1 MKEIHFYFDV
11 ISPYAWLAFQALP
24 KALAGIS
31 HRVHY
36 HPVVFGAMLKH
47 HGQLG
52 PAEMPGKRDWTY
64 RQVMWLAKQQGTD
77 LQMPA
82 SHPFNSLVL
91 LRLAVA
97 ASDNGQP
104 NLVQISEAAFAGAFN
119 GMNHTHRHTRRWHI
133 RIVAGQDLFGTVL
146 QTRKETHGLVLDALQ
161 PHYPKRLLSVAVAAS
176 DNGQPNR
183 YVVESIFKHV
193 WCTGLEASDAERYA
207 ALQLHLLS
215 QATSSSKDPQSVE
228 VKQLLQQQ
236 TQEAIDLGL
245 FGVPSMVVN
254 GQVFWGQDALPMLRA
269 YLQGDAWFESADWQD
284 AGKLPVGIR
293 RTPAS
298 K

>member
-1 MKEIHFYFDV
+1 MKEIHFYFDF

-24 KALAGIS
+24 KALEGIS

-52 PAEMPGKRDWTY
+52 PAEIPGKRDWTY
-64 RQVMWLAKQQGTD
+64 RQVMWQAKQQGTD

-82 SHPFNSLVL
+82 AHPFNSLAL

-97 ASDNGQP
+97 ASGINQ
-104 NLVQISEAAFAGAFN
+104 Q
-119 GMNHTHRHTRRWHI
+119 
-133 RIVAGQDLFGTVL
+133 
-146 QTRKETHGLVLDALQ
+146 
-161 PHYPKRLLSVAVAAS
+161 
-176 DNGQPNR
+176 GQPNR
-183 YVVESIFKHV
+183 YVVETIFKHV
-193 WCTGLEASDAERYA
+193 WCEGLEATDPDRLAT
-207 ALQLHLLS
+207 LQAHLFS
-215 QATSSSKDPQSVE
+215 QPGVSFQDPQSAE

-236 TQEAIDLGL
+236 TQQAIDLGL

-254 GQVFWGQDALPMLRA
+254 GQVFWGNDALPMLRA
-269 YLQGDAWFESADWQD
+269 YLAGDAWFESADWRD

-293 RTPAS
+293 RAPAA

>member
-1 MKEIHFYFDV
+1 MKEIHFYFDF

-24 KALAGIS
+24 KALEGIS

-52 PAEMPGKRDWTY
+52 PAEIPGKRDWTY
-64 RQVMWLAKQQGTD
+64 RQVMWQAKQQGTD

-82 SHPFNSLVL
+82 AHPFNSLAL

-97 ASDNGQP
+97 ASGINQ
-104 NLVQISEAAFAGAFN
+104 Q
-119 GMNHTHRHTRRWHI
+119 
-133 RIVAGQDLFGTVL
+133 
-146 QTRKETHGLVLDALQ
+146 
-161 PHYPKRLLSVAVAAS
+161 
-176 DNGQPNR
+176 GQPNR
-183 YVVESIFKHV
+183 YVVETIFKYV
-193 WCTGLEASDAERYA
+193 WCEGLEATAPERLA
-207 ALQLHLLS
+207 TLQAHLFS
-215 QATSSSKDPQSVE
+215 QPGVSFQDPQSAE

-236 TQEAIDLGL
+236 TQQAIDLGL
-245 FGVPSMVVN
+245 FGVPSMVAD
-254 GQVFWGQDALPMLRA
+254 GQVFWGNDALPMLRA
-269 YLQGDAWFESADWQD
+269 YLAGDAWFESADWRD

-293 RTPAS
+293 RAPAA

>member
-1 MKEIHFYFDV
+1 MIDIHFYFDF
-11 ISPYAWLAFQALP
+11 ISPYAWLAFRALP
-24 KALAGIS
+24 QSLEGIG

-64 RQVMWLAKQQGTD
+64 RQVMWLAKQQGTP

-82 SHPFNSLVL
+82 SHPFNSLSL

-97 ASDNGQP
+97 ASDNG
-104 NLVQISEAAFAGAFN
+104 E
-119 GMNHTHRHTRRWHI
+119 
-133 RIVAGQDLFGTVL
+133 
-146 QTRKETHGLVLDALQ
+146 
-161 PHYPKRLLSVAVAAS
+161 
-176 DNGQPNR
+176 PNR

-193 WCTGLEASDAERYA
+193 WCTGLEASDAERLE
-207 ALQLHLLS
+207 ALQLHLRS
-215 QATSSSKDPQSVE
+215 QAHLTLKDPQSVE

-236 TQEAIDLGL
+236 TQQAIDLGL

-269 YLQGDAWFESADWQD
+269 YLQGDAWFESADWLD
-284 AGKLPVGIR
+284 VGKLPVGIR

>member
-1 MKEIHFYFDV
+1 MKEIHFYFDF

-24 KALAGIS
+24 KALEGVS

-52 PAEMPGKRDWTY
+52 PAEIPGKRDWTY
-64 RQVMWLAKQQGTD
+64 RQVMWQAKQQGTD
-77 LQMPA
+77 LQMPSA
-82 SHPFNSLVL
+82 HPFNSLAL

-97 ASDNGQP
+97 ASGINQ
-104 NLVQISEAAFAGAFN
+104 Q
-119 GMNHTHRHTRRWHI
+119 
-133 RIVAGQDLFGTVL
+133 
-146 QTRKETHGLVLDALQ
+146 
-161 PHYPKRLLSVAVAAS
+161 
-176 DNGQPNR
+176 GQPNR
-183 YVVESIFKHV
+183 YVVETIFKHV
-193 WCTGLEASDAERYA
+193 WCEGLEVTDPDRLAT
-207 ALQLHLLS
+207 LQAHLFS
-215 QATSSSKDPQSVE
+215 QPGVSFQDPQSAE

-236 TQEAIDLGL
+236 TQQAIDLGL

-254 GQVFWGQDALPMLRA
+254 GQVFWGNDALPMLRA
-269 YLQGDAWFESADWQD
+269 YLEGDAWFESADWRD

-293 RTPAS
+293 RAPAA

>member
-1 MKEIHFYFDV
+1 MKEIHFYFDF

-24 KALAGIS
+24 KALEGIS

-52 PAEMPGKRDWTY
+52 PAEIPGKRDWTY
-64 RQVMWLAKQQGTD
+64 RQVMWQAKQQVTE

-82 SHPFNSLVL
+82 AHPFNSLAL

-97 ASDNGQP
+97 ASGINQ
-104 NLVQISEAAFAGAFN
+104 Q
-119 GMNHTHRHTRRWHI
+119 
-133 RIVAGQDLFGTVL
+133 
-146 QTRKETHGLVLDALQ
+146 
-161 PHYPKRLLSVAVAAS
+161 
-176 DNGQPNR
+176 GQPNR
-183 YVVESIFKHV
+183 YVVETIFKHV
-193 WCTGLEASDAERYA
+193 WCEGLEATDPDRLAT
-207 ALQLHLLS
+207 LQAHLFS
-215 QATSSSKDPQSVE
+215 QPGVSFQDPQSAE
-228 VKQLLQQQ
+228 VKQRLQEQ
-236 TQEAIDLGL
+236 TQQAIDLGL

-254 GQVFWGQDALPMLRA
+254 GQVFWGNDALPMLRA
-269 YLQGDAWFESADWQD
+269 YLEGDEWFESADWRD

-293 RTPAS
+293 RAPAA

>member
-1 MKEIHFYFDV
+1 MKEIHFYFDF

-24 KALAGIS
+24 KALAGVS

-52 PAEMPGKRDWTY
+52 PAEIPGKRDWTY
-64 RQVMWLAKQQGTD
+64 RQVMWQAKQQGTE

-82 SHPFNSLVL
+82 AHPFNSLAL

-97 ASDNGQP
+97 ASGINQ
-104 NLVQISEAAFAGAFN
+104 Q
-119 GMNHTHRHTRRWHI
+119 
-133 RIVAGQDLFGTVL
+133 
-146 QTRKETHGLVLDALQ
+146 
-161 PHYPKRLLSVAVAAS
+161 
-176 DNGQPNR
+176 GQPNR
-183 YVVESIFKHV
+183 YVVETIFKHV
-193 WCTGLEASDAERYA
+193 WCDGLEATDPDRLAT
-207 ALQLHLLS
+207 LQAHLFS
-215 QATSSSKDPQSVE
+215 QPGVSFQDPQSAE

-236 TQEAIDLGL
+236 TQQAIDLGL

-254 GQVFWGQDALPMLRA
+254 GQVFWGNDALPMLRA
-269 YLQGDAWFESADWQD
+269 YLAGDEWFESADWRD

-293 RTPAS
+293 RAPAA

>member
-1 MKEIHFYFDV
+1 MNDVHFYFDF
-11 ISPYAWLAFQALP
+11 ISPYAWLAFKALP
-24 KALAGIS
+24 KSLEGIS

-82 SHPFNSLVL
+82 SHPFNSLAL
-91 LRLAVA
+91 LRL
-97 ASDNGQP
+97 
-104 NLVQISEAAFAGAFN
+104 
-119 GMNHTHRHTRRWHI
+119 
-133 RIVAGQDLFGTVL
+133 
-146 QTRKETHGLVLDALQ
+146 
-161 PHYPKRLLSVAVAAS
+161 AVAAS

-193 WCTGLEASDAERYA
+193 WCTGLEASDAEQFA
-207 ALQLHLLS
+207 ALQLHLFS
-215 QATSSSKDPQSVE
+215 QANLSLKDPQSVE

-236 TQEAIDLGL
+236 TQQAIDLGL

-269 YLQGDAWFESADWQD
+269 YLQGDAWFESANWLD
-284 AGKLPVGIR
+284 AGKLPVGTR
-293 RTPAS
+293 RTPAPQ
-298 K
+298 

>member
-1 MKEIHFYFDV
+1 MKEIHFYFDF

-24 KALAGIS
+24 KTLEGIS

-36 HPVVFGAMLKH
+36 YPVVFGAMLKH

-82 SHPFNSLVL
+82 SHPFNSLSL

-97 ASDNGQP
+97 ASDNG
-104 NLVQISEAAFAGAFN
+104 E
-119 GMNHTHRHTRRWHI
+119 
-133 RIVAGQDLFGTVL
+133 
-146 QTRKETHGLVLDALQ
+146 
-161 PHYPKRLLSVAVAAS
+161 
-176 DNGQPNR
+176 PNR

-193 WCTGLEASDAERYA
+193 WCTGLEASDAERLE
-207 ALQLHLLS
+207 ALQVHLLS
-215 QATSSSKDPQSVE
+215 QANLSLKDPQSVE

-236 TQEAIDLGL
+236 TQQAIDLGL

-269 YLQGDAWFESADWQD
+269 YLQGDAWFESADWLD
-284 AGKLPVGIR
+284 VGKLPVGIR
-293 RTPAS
+293 RTPAP

>member
-1 MKEIHFYFDV
+1 MKEIHFYFDF
-11 ISPYAWLAFQALP
+11 ISPYAWLAFKALP
-24 KALAGIS
+24 QSLEGIS
-31 HRVHY
+31 YRVHY

-52 PAEMPGKRDWTY
+52 PAEMPGKREWTY
-64 RQVMWLAKQQGTD
+64 RQVMWLAKQQGTH

-82 SHPFNSLVL
+82 SHPFNSLSL

-97 ASDNGQP
+97 ASDNG
-104 NLVQISEAAFAGAFN
+104 E
-119 GMNHTHRHTRRWHI
+119 
-133 RIVAGQDLFGTVL
+133 
-146 QTRKETHGLVLDALQ
+146 
-161 PHYPKRLLSVAVAAS
+161 
-176 DNGQPNR
+176 PNR
-183 YVVESIFKHV
+183 YVVECIFKHV
-193 WCTGLEASDAERYA
+193 WCTGLEASDAERLE

-215 QATSSSKDPQSVE
+215 QANVFLKDPQSVE

-236 TQEAIDLGL
+236 TQQAIDLGL

-269 YLQGDAWFESADWQD
+269 YLQGDAWFESADWLD
-284 AGKLPVGIR
+284 VGKLPVGIR

>member
-1 MKEIHFYFDV
+1 
-11 ISPYAWLAFQALP
+11 
-24 KALAGIS
+24 
-31 HRVHY
+31 
-36 HPVVFGAMLKH
+36 VVFGAMLKH

-82 SHPFNSLVL
+82 SHPFNSLAL

-97 ASDNGQP
+97 AS
-104 NLVQISEAAFAGAFN
+104 E
-119 GMNHTHRHTRRWHI
+119 
-133 RIVAGQDLFGTVL
+133 
-146 QTRKETHGLVLDALQ
+146 
-161 PHYPKRLLSVAVAAS
+161 
-176 DNGQPNR
+176 NGQPNR

-207 ALQLHLLS
+207 ALQLHLFS

-293 RTPAS
+293 RTHAPQ
-298 K
+298 

>member
-1 MKEIHFYFDV
+1 MTDIHFYFDF
-11 ISPYAWLAFQALP
+11 ISPYAWLAFKALP
-24 KALAGIS
+24 KSLEGIS

-82 SHPFNSLVL
+82 SHPFNSLAL
-91 LRLAVA
+91 LRLAV
-97 ASDNGQP
+97 G
-104 NLVQISEAAFAGAFN
+104 
-119 GMNHTHRHTRRWHI
+119 
-133 RIVAGQDLFGTVL
+133 
-146 QTRKETHGLVLDALQ
+146 
-161 PHYPKRLLSVAVAAS
+161 AS

-193 WCTGLEASDAERYA
+193 WCTGLEASDAERFA
-207 ALQLHLLS
+207 ALQLRLLS
-215 QATSSSKDPQSVE
+215 QANVSLKDPQSVE

-236 TQEAIDLGL
+236 TQQAIDLGL

-254 GQVFWGQDALPMLRA
+254 GQVFWGQDALPILRA
-269 YLQGDAWFESADWQD
+269 YLLGDAWFESADWLD

-293 RTPAS
+293 RTPAPQ
-298 K
+298 

>member
-1 MKEIHFYFDV
+1 LAKHQTALRQEASNDKAMKEIHFYFDF

-24 KALAGIS
+24 QTLEGIS

-82 SHPFNSLVL
+82 SHPFNSLAL

-97 ASDNGQP
+97 ASDSN
-104 NLVQISEAAFAGAFN
+104 S
-119 GMNHTHRHTRRWHI
+119 
-133 RIVAGQDLFGTVL
+133 
-146 QTRKETHGLVLDALQ
+146 
-161 PHYPKRLLSVAVAAS
+161 
-176 DNGQPNR
+176 GQPNR

-193 WCTGLEASDAERYA
+193 WCSGLEPTDAERFE

-215 QATSSSKDPQSVE
+215 QAHVTSKDPQSVE

-236 TQEAIDLGL
+236 TQEAIELGL
-245 FGVPSMVVN
+245 FGVPSMVAN
-254 GQVFWGQDALPMLRA
+254 GQIFWGQDALPMLRA
-269 YLQGDAWFESADWQD
+269 YLQGDAWFESADWVD
-284 AGKLPVGIR
+284 AGQLPVGIR
-293 RTPAS
+293 RTPAP

>member
-1 MKEIHFYFDV
+1 MNDVHFYFDF
-11 ISPYAWLAFQALP
+11 ISPYAWLAFKALP
-24 KALAGIS
+24 KSLEGIS

-82 SHPFNSLVL
+82 SHPFNSLAL
-91 LRLAVA
+91 LRL
-97 ASDNGQP
+97 
-104 NLVQISEAAFAGAFN
+104 
-119 GMNHTHRHTRRWHI
+119 
-133 RIVAGQDLFGTVL
+133 
-146 QTRKETHGLVLDALQ
+146 
-161 PHYPKRLLSVAVAAS
+161 AVAAS

-193 WCTGLEASDAERYA
+193 WCTGLEASDAERFA
-207 ALQLHLLS
+207 ALQLHLFS
-215 QATSSSKDPQSVE
+215 QANVSLKDPQSVE

-236 TQEAIDLGL
+236 THQAIDLGL

-269 YLQGDAWFESADWQD
+269 YLQGDAWFESADWLD

-293 RTPAS
+293 RSPAPQ
-298 K
+298 

>member
-1 MKEIHFYFDV
+1 LAKHQTALRQEASNGKAMKEIHFFFDF
-11 ISPYAWLAFQALP
+11 ISPYAWLAFKALP
-24 KALAGIS
+24 QSLEGIS
-31 HRVHY
+31 YRVHY

-82 SHPFNSLVL
+82 SHPFNSLSL

-97 ASDNGQP
+97 ASDNG
-104 NLVQISEAAFAGAFN
+104 E
-119 GMNHTHRHTRRWHI
+119 
-133 RIVAGQDLFGTVL
+133 
-146 QTRKETHGLVLDALQ
+146 
-161 PHYPKRLLSVAVAAS
+161 
-176 DNGQPNR
+176 PNR

-193 WCTGLEASDAERYA
+193 WCTGLEASDAERLE

-215 QATSSSKDPQSVE
+215 QANVSLKDPQSVE

-236 TQEAIDLGL
+236 TQQAIDLGL
-245 FGVPSMVVN
+245 FGVPSVVVN

-269 YLQGDAWFESADWQD
+269 YLQGDAWFESADWLEV
-284 AGKLPVGIR
+284 GKLPVGIR

>member
-1 MKEIHFYFDV
+1 MKEIHFYFDF
-11 ISPYAWLAFQALP
+11 ISPYAWLAFKALP
-24 KALAGIS
+24 QSLEGIS
-31 HRVHY
+31 YRVHY

-82 SHPFNSLVL
+82 SHPFNSLSL

-97 ASDNGQP
+97 ASDNG
-104 NLVQISEAAFAGAFN
+104 E
-119 GMNHTHRHTRRWHI
+119 
-133 RIVAGQDLFGTVL
+133 
-146 QTRKETHGLVLDALQ
+146 
-161 PHYPKRLLSVAVAAS
+161 
-176 DNGQPNR
+176 PNR

-193 WCTGLEASDAERYA
+193 WCTGLEASDAERLE

-215 QATSSSKDPQSVE
+215 QANVSLKDPQSVE
-228 VKQLLQQQ
+228 VKQLLQKQ
-236 TQEAIDLGL
+236 TQQAIDLGL
-245 FGVPSMVVN
+245 FGVPSVVVN

-269 YLQGDAWFESADWQD
+269 YLQGDAWFESADWLD
-284 AGKLPVGIR
+284 VGKLPVGIR
-293 RTPAS
+293 RTPTS

>member
-1 MKEIHFYFDV
+1 MKEIHFYFDF

-24 KALAGIS
+24 KALAGVS

-82 SHPFNSLVL
+82 SHPFNSLAL

-97 ASDNGQP
+97 ASD
-104 NLVQISEAAFAGAFN
+104 I
-119 GMNHTHRHTRRWHI
+119 
-133 RIVAGQDLFGTVL
+133 
-146 QTRKETHGLVLDALQ
+146 
-161 PHYPKRLLSVAVAAS
+161 
-176 DNGQPNR
+176 GQPNR
-183 YVVESIFKHV
+183 YVVESIFKYV
-193 WCTGLEASDAERYA
+193 WCTGLEASDAERFA

-215 QATSSSKDPQSVE
+215 QANVPLKDPQSVE

-236 TQEAIDLGL
+236 TQQAIDLGL

-269 YLQGDAWFESADWQD
+269 YLQGDAWFESADWLD

-293 RTPAS
+293 RTPAPQ
-298 K
+298 

>member
-1 MKEIHFYFDV
+1 MKVIHFYFDF

-24 KALAGIS
+24 KALEGIS

-52 PAEMPGKRDWTY
+52 PAEMPGKREWSY
-64 RQVMWLAKQQGTD
+64 RQVMWLAKQQGSD

-82 SHPFNSLVL
+82 SHPFNSLAL

-97 ASDNGQP
+97 ATDNG
-104 NLVQISEAAFAGAFN
+104 E
-119 GMNHTHRHTRRWHI
+119 
-133 RIVAGQDLFGTVL
+133 
-146 QTRKETHGLVLDALQ
+146 
-161 PHYPKRLLSVAVAAS
+161 
-176 DNGQPNR
+176 PNR

-193 WCTGLEASDAERYA
+193 WCSGLEASDAERFA

-215 QATSSSKDPQSVE
+215 QAHLTLKDPQSVE
-228 VKQLLQQQ
+228 VKQMLQQQ
-236 TQEAIDLGL
+236 TQQAIDLGL

-254 GQVFWGQDALPMLRA
+254 GQIFWGQDALPMLRA
-269 YLQGDAWFESADWQD
+269 YLQSDAWFESADWLD

-293 RTPAS
+293 RSPPT

>member
-1 MKEIHFYFDV
+1 MNDVHFYFDF
-11 ISPYAWLAFQALP
+11 ISPYAWLAFKALP
-24 KALAGIS
+24 KSLEGIS

-82 SHPFNSLVL
+82 SHPFNSLAL
-91 LRLAVA
+91 LRL
-97 ASDNGQP
+97 
-104 NLVQISEAAFAGAFN
+104 
-119 GMNHTHRHTRRWHI
+119 
-133 RIVAGQDLFGTVL
+133 
-146 QTRKETHGLVLDALQ
+146 
-161 PHYPKRLLSVAVAAS
+161 AVAAS

-193 WCTGLEASDAERYA
+193 WYTGLEASDAEQFA
-207 ALQLHLLS
+207 ALQLHLFS
-215 QATSSSKDPQSVE
+215 QANLSLKDPQSVE

-236 TQEAIDLGL
+236 TQQAIDLGL

-284 AGKLPVGIR
+284 VGKLPVGIR

>member
-1 MKEIHFYFDV
+1 MKEIHFFFDF
-11 ISPYAWLAFQALP
+11 ISPYAWLAFKVLP
-24 KALAGIS
+24 QSLEGIS

-52 PAEMPGKRDWTY
+52 PAEMPGKREWTY
-64 RQVMWLAKQQGTD
+64 RQVMWLAKQQDTH

-82 SHPFNSLVL
+82 SHPFNSLSL

-97 ASDNGQP
+97 ASDNG
-104 NLVQISEAAFAGAFN
+104 E
-119 GMNHTHRHTRRWHI
+119 
-133 RIVAGQDLFGTVL
+133 
-146 QTRKETHGLVLDALQ
+146 
-161 PHYPKRLLSVAVAAS
+161 
-176 DNGQPNR
+176 PNR

-193 WCTGLEASDAERYA
+193 WCSGLEASDAERLE

-215 QATSSSKDPQSVE
+215 QAHLTLKDPQSVE

-236 TQEAIDLGL
+236 TQQAIDLGL

-269 YLQGDAWFESADWQD
+269 YLQADAWFESADWLEV
-284 AGKLPVGIR
+284 GKLPVGIR

>member
-1 MKEIHFYFDV
+1 MKEIHFYFDF

-24 KALAGIS
+24 KTLESIS

-82 SHPFNSLVL
+82 SHPFNSLSL

-97 ASDNGQP
+97 ASDNG
-104 NLVQISEAAFAGAFN
+104 E
-119 GMNHTHRHTRRWHI
+119 
-133 RIVAGQDLFGTVL
+133 
-146 QTRKETHGLVLDALQ
+146 
-161 PHYPKRLLSVAVAAS
+161 
-176 DNGQPNR
+176 PNR

-193 WCTGLEASDAERYA
+193 WCTGLEASDAERLE
-207 ALQLHLLS
+207 ALQVHLLS
-215 QATSSSKDPQSVE
+215 QANLSLKDPQSVE

-236 TQEAIDLGL
+236 TQQAIDLGL

-269 YLQGDAWFESADWQD
+269 YLQGDAWFETADWLD
-284 AGKLPVGIR
+284 VGKLPVGIR
-293 RTPAS
+293 RAPAS
-298 K
+298 Q

>member
-1 MKEIHFYFDV
+1 MKEIHFYFDF
-11 ISPYAWLAFQALP
+11 ISPYAWLAFKALP
-24 KALAGIS
+24 QSLAGIS

-82 SHPFNSLVL
+82 SHPFNSLSL

-97 ASDNGQP
+97 ASDNG
-104 NLVQISEAAFAGAFN
+104 E
-119 GMNHTHRHTRRWHI
+119 
-133 RIVAGQDLFGTVL
+133 
-146 QTRKETHGLVLDALQ
+146 
-161 PHYPKRLLSVAVAAS
+161 
-176 DNGQPNR
+176 PNR

-193 WCTGLEASDAERYA
+193 WCTGLEASDAERLV

-215 QATSSSKDPQSVE
+215 QAHLSLKDPQSVE

-236 TQEAIDLGL
+236 TQQAIDLGL
-245 FGVPSMVVN
+245 FGVPSVVVN

-269 YLQGDAWFESADWQD
+269 YLQGDAWFESADWLD
-284 AGKLPVGIR
+284 VGKLPVGIR

>member
-1 MKEIHFYFDV
+1 LAKHQTALRQEASNGKAMKEIHFYFDF
-11 ISPYAWLAFQALP
+11 ISPYAWLAFKALP
-24 KALAGIS
+24 QSLAGIS

-82 SHPFNSLVL
+82 SHPFNSLSL

-97 ASDNGQP
+97 ASDNG
-104 NLVQISEAAFAGAFN
+104 E
-119 GMNHTHRHTRRWHI
+119 
-133 RIVAGQDLFGTVL
+133 
-146 QTRKETHGLVLDALQ
+146 
-161 PHYPKRLLSVAVAAS
+161 
-176 DNGQPNR
+176 PNR

-193 WCTGLEASDAERYA
+193 WCTGLEASDAERLE

-215 QATSSSKDPQSVE
+215 QAHLSLKDPQSVE

-236 TQEAIDLGL
+236 TQQAIDLGL

-269 YLQGDAWFESADWQD
+269 YLQGDAWFESADWLD
-284 AGKLPVGIR
+284 VGKLPVGIR